1 MVIKPVT
8 LTAPV
13 PGAAGGSRP
22 PRKWGW
28 TGCYLKTVRRRSR
41 DRLGPWQPT
50 AAEAGLRSLE
60 QPLRARLRGAGTIRQ
75 NGKVESCGA
84 VQLLLNTLKA
94 KKKGRELGRTLWLTA
109 FSKNRGAANYSG

>member
-1 MVIKPVT
+1 MAAHGSRGR
-8 LTAPV
+8 APFA
-13 PGAAGGSRP
+13 GAATEGKASGG
-22 PRKWGW
+22 
-28 TGCYLKTVRRRSR
+28 
-41 DRLGPWQPT
+41 
-50 AAEAGLRSLE
+50 
-60 QPLRARLRGAGTIRQ
+60 RGRGDGHSHGTIRQ